1 MRLITE
7 KNKNEIG
14 KRLSAI
20 YYITVHGF
28 GNGNRTDLESMT
40 KIIEHVYDI
49 AFVVGGERFSNIDIP
64 AYVKR
69 IEEMEE
75 RRELMGCELYKVS
88 TGNVDVARYMPLDTA
103 LLLVKA
109 LMVEYYN
116 EPELEYTIK
125 RERKENDNDD
135 I

>member
-20 YYITVHGF
+20 YCITVHGF
-28 GNGNRTDLESMT
+28 GKGQKTDFESMA

-49 AFVVGGERFSNIDIP
+49 AFAVGGEKFSNIDIP
-64 AYVKR
+64 VYVKR

-75 RRELMGCELYKVS
+75 RRKPMGCDLYKVS
-88 TGNVDVARYMPLDTA
+88 SGNIDVARYMPLDTA
-103 LLLVKA
+103 VLLVKA
-109 LMVEYYN
+109 LMMEYYN
-116 EPELEYTIK
+116 EPELEYVIK
-125 RERKENDNDD
+125 REKKGE
-135 I
+135 